1 MEVPLADMNEE
12 LLEANAIVKYL
23 TLVKNEI
30 KVSEAIKN
38 IEHNVT
44 KYKRVT
50 LYWEVIKLL
59 YISKLAIVSQ
69 TK

>member
-1 MEVPLADMNEE
+1 MPHKEHLEVPLADTNEE

-30 KVSEAIKN
+30 NVSAAIKN

-44 KYKRVT
+44 KY
-50 LYWEVIKLL
+50 
-59 YISKLAIVSQ
+59 
-69 TK
+69 